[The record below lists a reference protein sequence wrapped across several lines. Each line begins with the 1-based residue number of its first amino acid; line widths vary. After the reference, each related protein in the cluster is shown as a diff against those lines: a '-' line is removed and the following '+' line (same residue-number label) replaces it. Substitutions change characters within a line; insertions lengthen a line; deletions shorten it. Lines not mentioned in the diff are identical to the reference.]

1 MKYTTLSDDDM
12 DVVQKFAFG
21 GIANPVQRPF
31 LRAADREF
39 LDARQAE
46 LDAFEAQ
53 RQAYNTGLTKYQE
66 EVFKPYQEQAQAFN
80 TAAQQYNTD
89 VYAPY
94 QQQFNEYQKAVADFN
109 AGDRTAD
116 YAGPAE
122 PTLARTF
129 DMTAP
134 TAPGAFDMSAPVLPF
149 KEEEVV
155 ARQQAAAQTARR
167 DAGNRATAINVVSNP
182 EQFGFGSMSIANRFM
197 AEGGPVDKDTGPSAR
212 DMLDD
217 TPINTDPLGS
227 AQQYMAQLTKADRP
241 SPTRQSIK
249 RVAKNTGGAD
259 APKEMG
265 MGLDPLASAKDL
277 VPQLADKGSS
287 RQQMEDFV
295 RAYQLKMDA
304 AKNKARGLSADT
316 FGAPTLERAS
326 LTKNTLAKKR
336 FAKGGEAK
344 KSDAEV
350 AEPSLF
356 GVSKYATR
364 TSAKMFPDQ
373 LGQDDQRDAARHM
386 LAAGS
391 VARKYGPKAAELL
404 GKAHEYTSNPQ
415 TFFSMFGIGE
425 PRDDLPYDVHNNQ
438 IGAELAA
445 RATSQA
451 DLERLV
457 KELALRA
464 TTEQTKGKPYIMSRE
479 KMDARKAKAL
489 KGPAPR
495 PEYGAKK

>member
-1 MKYTTLSDDDM
+1 MPRPVPGGQQPAPGARPQQGGGLDTSYQAPGISQPEFTDYTSRGVGT
-12 DVVQKFAFG
+12 
-21 GIANPVQRPF
+21 
-31 LRAADREF
+31 
-39 LDARQAE
+39 ARQN
-46 LDAFEAQ
+46 LSMPMFTDFQ
-53 RQAYNTGLTKYQE
+53 RSQAT
-66 EVFKPYQEQAQAFN
+66 QASSPSNYFAMSQPSAPGISAGTTAIGSQGMPLPMAFN
-80 TAAQQYNTD
+80 TMDAIDANRNLS
-89 VYAPY
+89 PGMLGGM
-94 QQQFNEYQKAVADFN
+94 EN
-109 AGDRTAD
+109 AGVMVDR
-116 YAGPAE
+116 
-122 PTLARTF
+122 L
-129 DMTAP
+129 
-134 TAPGAFDMSAPVLPF
+134 
-149 KEEEVV
+149 
-155 ARQQAAAQTARR
+155 
-167 DAGNRATAINVVSNP
+167 GNRIFSPGMVPSFAK
-182 EQFGFGSMSIANRFM
+182 
-197 AEGGPVDKDTGPSAR
+197 GGEVDA
-212 DMLDD
+212 DD

-227 AQQYMAQLTKADRP
+227 AQQYMAQLTKAARP

-249 RVAKNTGGAD
+249 RVAKNTGGAA

-304 AKNKARGLSADT
+304 AKNRARGLSADT

-344 KSDAEV
+344 KAEAEV

-356 GVSKYATR
+356 GVSDYATQA
-364 TSAKMFPDQ
+364 SARMFPDQ
-373 LGQDDQRDAARHM
+373 QGQDDQRDAARHM

-415 TFFSMFGIGE
+415 TFFSVFGIGE
-425 PRDDLPYDVHNNQ
+425 PRDDLPYDVHNNR

-457 KELALRA
+457 KAMALQA
-464 TTEQTKGKPYIMSRE
+464 KTEQTKDKPYIMSRE
-479 KMDARKAKAL
+479 KIEARKAKAL
-489 KGPAPR
+489 KGPTPR
-495 PEYGAKK
+495 PEYGTKK